1 MTSIRNLAAPPTKV
15 NAAAELQSE
24 ENRAQNQNGIALA

>member
-1 MTSIRNLAAPPTKV
+1 MTSIRKLAASLSKV

-24 ENRAQNQNGIALA
+24 ENRAQKQKGIALA